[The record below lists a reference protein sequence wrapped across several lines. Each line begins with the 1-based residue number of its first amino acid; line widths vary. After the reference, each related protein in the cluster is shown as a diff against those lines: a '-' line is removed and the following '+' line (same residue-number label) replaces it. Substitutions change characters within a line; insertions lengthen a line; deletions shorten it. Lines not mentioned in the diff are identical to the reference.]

1 MNEKKLVFCLLLS
14 LSVNEGRA
22 ELLEKNSELN
32 EAQVEIDVA
41 KQAMQRIEL
50 KKIDLQSR
58 LADVEKRYGE
68 TAAILKTLQAQI
80 EQAHQNLG
88 KNQQDRIAYQAEIDK
103 QSKELAAQIKA
114 AYAMGKKE
122 KLKIMLNQQDP
133 VLSSR
138 MMLYY
143 NYLNK
148 ARLKKLSDIKT
159 VIQHQGQ
166 LDKQKDTETALLE
179 QSLEQKQAEQVVF
192 NDVKKQRSVLLR
204 QLLRDFSSRQQQL
217 KDLKESENKLKGL
230 IRQLQDEKDALAAKP
245 ETVVEP
251 TKEVVK
257 PLPPAP
263 QIDSE
268 FLSLKGNLPWP
279 VSGVVHKFGSA
290 RAEGLWD
297 GVLIN
302 ASEGVEVKA
311 VAKGKVAYADP
322 LQGYGSL
329 IIIDHGQG
337 YMTVH
342 GFNQSLYKKMGDLVE
357 AGDVIASV
365 GKSGGRKQ
373 SGLYFAIRKQGMPI
387 DPLEWC
393 IKQSTLK

>member
-1 MNEKKLVFCLLLS
+1 MNEKKLIFCLLLS
-14 LSVNEGRA
+14 LSINEGRA
-22 ELLEKNSELN
+22 ELSEKDSELN

-41 KQAMQRIEL
+41 KQAMQSIEL

-58 LADVEKRYGE
+58 LAEVEKRYGE

-80 EQAHQNLG
+80 EQARQNLG
-88 KNQQDRIAYQAEIDK
+88 KNQQDRIIYQAEIDK

-114 AYAMGKKE
+114 AYAMGRKE
-122 KLKIMLNQQDP
+122 KLKVMLNQQDP

-148 ARLKKLSDIKT
+148 ARLKKLSDIKSI
-159 VIQHQGQ
+159 IQRQGQ
-166 LDKQKDTETALLE
+166 LDKQKDTETAQLE
-179 QSLEQKQAEQVVF
+179 KSLEQKQTEQAVF
-192 NDVKKQRSVLLR
+192 DEVKKQRNLLLK
-204 QLLRDFSSRQQQL
+204 QLLRDFSSHQQQL
-217 KDLKESENKLKGL
+217 KDLKESENKLRGL
-230 IRQLQDEKDALAAKP
+230 IRQLQDEKDALADQSEP
-245 ETVVEP
+245 QNEP
-251 TKEVVK
+251 TTAIVDTT
-257 PLPPAP
+257 PP
-263 QIDSE
+263 INSD
-268 FLSLKGNLPWP
+268 FISLKNQLPWP
-279 VSGVVHKFGSA
+279 VNGAVHKFGSA
-290 RAEGLWD
+290 RAKGLWD
-297 GVLIN
+297 GVLIH
-302 ASEGVEVKA
+302 ADEGVEVKA
-311 VAKGKVAYADP
+311 VAKGKVAYADL

-373 SGLYFAIRKQGMPI
+373 SGLYFAIRKQGLPI

-393 IKQSTLK
+393 IKQTTLK

>member
-1 MNEKKLVFCLLLS
+1 MNEKKLVFCILLS
-14 LSVNEGRA
+14 LLVNEGRA
-22 ELLEKNSELN
+22 ELLEKNSELT
-32 EAQVEIDVA
+32 EVQGDIDVA
-41 KQAMQRIEL
+41 KQNMQRIEL
-50 KKIDLQSR
+50 KKIALQNR

-68 TAAILKTLQAQI
+68 TAAVLKTLQIQI
-80 EQAHQNLG
+80 EQARQNLG
-88 KNQQDRIAYQAEIDK
+88 KNQQDRLIYQHEIDK
-103 QSKELAAQIKA
+103 QSKELAAYIKA
-114 AYAMGKKE
+114 AYTMGQKE

-148 ARLKKLSDIKT
+148 ARLKKLSDIKL
-159 VIQHQGQ
+159 VMQYQGQ
-166 LDKQKDTETALLE
+166 LDQQKETETQRLE
-179 QSLEQKQAEQVVF
+179 KSLEQKQAEQVIF
-192 NDVKKQRSVLLR
+192 NNVKKQRSVLLR
-204 QLLRDFSSRQQQL
+204 QLLRDFSSRQHQL
-217 KDLKESENKLKGL
+217 ADLKESENKLKGL
-230 IRQLQDEKDALAAKP
+230 ISSLQDEKNALAAASP
-245 ETVVEP
+245 VEP
-251 TKEVVK
+251 TKEMAK
-257 PLPPAP
+257 PAP
-263 QIDSE
+263 NVPQSNSDFS
-268 FLSLKGNLPWP
+268 LLKGQLAWP
-279 VSGVVHKFGSA
+279 VNGIVHKFGSA

-342 GFNQSLYKKMGDLVE
+342 GFNQSLYKRVGDLVE

-393 IKQSTLK
+393 IKQTTLK

>member
-1 MNEKKLVFCLLLS
+1 VNEKKLIFCLLLS
-14 LSVNEGRA
+14 LSINEGRA
-22 ELLEKNSELN
+22 ELSEKDSELN

-41 KQAMQRIEL
+41 KQAMQSIEL

-58 LADVEKRYGE
+58 LAEVEKRYGE

-80 EQAHQNLG
+80 EQARQNLG
-88 KNQQDRIAYQAEIDK
+88 KNQQDRIIYQAEIDK

-114 AYAMGKKE
+114 AYAMGRKE
-122 KLKIMLNQQDP
+122 KLKVMLNQQDP

-148 ARLKKLSDIKT
+148 ARLKKLSDIKSI
-159 VIQHQGQ
+159 IQRQGQ
-166 LDKQKDTETALLE
+166 LDKQKDTETAQLE
-179 QSLEQKQAEQVVF
+179 KSLEQKQTEQAVF
-192 NDVKKQRSVLLR
+192 DEVKKQRNLLLK
-204 QLLRDFSSRQQQL
+204 QLLRDFSSHQQQL
-217 KDLKESENKLKGL
+217 KDLKESENKLRGL
-230 IRQLQDEKDALAAKP
+230 IRQLQDEKDALADQSEP
-245 ETVVEP
+245 QNEP
-251 TKEVVK
+251 TTAIVDTT
-257 PLPPAP
+257 PP
-263 QIDSE
+263 INSD
-268 FLSLKGNLPWP
+268 FISLKNQLPWP
-279 VSGVVHKFGSA
+279 VNGAVHKFGSA
-290 RAEGLWD
+290 RAKGLWD
-297 GVLIN
+297 GVLIH
-302 ASEGVEVKA
+302 ADEGVEVKA
-311 VAKGKVAYADP
+311 VAKGKVAYADL

-373 SGLYFAIRKQGMPI
+373 SGLYFAIRKQGLPI

-393 IKQSTLK
+393 IKQTTLK

>member
-1 MNEKKLVFCLLLS
+1 LLS

-387 DPLEWC
+387 DPFEWC
-393 IKQSTLK
+393 IKQTTLK

>member
-1 MNEKKLVFCLLLS
+1 MLS
-14 LSVNEGRA
+14 LSINEGRA
-22 ELLEKNSELN
+22 ELSEKDSELN

-41 KQAMQRIEL
+41 KQAMQSIEL

-58 LADVEKRYGE
+58 LAEVEKRYGE

-80 EQAHQNLG
+80 EQARQNLG
-88 KNQQDRIAYQAEIDK
+88 KNQQDRIIYQAEIDK

-114 AYAMGKKE
+114 AYAMGRKE
-122 KLKIMLNQQDP
+122 KLKVMLNQQDP

-148 ARLKKLSDIKT
+148 ARLKKLSDIKSI
-159 VIQHQGQ
+159 IQRQGQ
-166 LDKQKDTETALLE
+166 LDKQKDTETAQLE
-179 QSLEQKQAEQVVF
+179 KSLEQKQTEQAVF
-192 NDVKKQRSVLLR
+192 DEVKKQRNLLLK
-204 QLLRDFSSRQQQL
+204 QLLRDFSSHQQQL
-217 KDLKESENKLKGL
+217 KDLKESENKLRGL
-230 IRQLQDEKDALAAKP
+230 IRQLQDEKDALADQSEP
-245 ETVVEP
+245 QNEP
-251 TKEVVK
+251 TTAIVDTT
-257 PLPPAP
+257 PP
-263 QIDSE
+263 INSD
-268 FLSLKGNLPWP
+268 FISLKNQLPWP
-279 VSGVVHKFGSA
+279 VNGAVHKFGSA
-290 RAEGLWD
+290 RAKGLWD
-297 GVLIN
+297 GVLIH
-302 ASEGVEVKA
+302 ADEGVEVKA
-311 VAKGKVAYADP
+311 VAKGKVAYADL

-373 SGLYFAIRKQGMPI
+373 SGLYFAIRKQGLPI

-393 IKQSTLK
+393 IKQTTLK